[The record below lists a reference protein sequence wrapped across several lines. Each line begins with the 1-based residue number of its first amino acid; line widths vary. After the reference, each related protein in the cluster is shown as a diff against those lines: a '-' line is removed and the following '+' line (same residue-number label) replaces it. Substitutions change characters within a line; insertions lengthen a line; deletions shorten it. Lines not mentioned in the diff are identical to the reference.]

1 MNSTWNKDEEIEK
14 SINEFKKT
22 ITKDP
27 FKQYLELKAEEIE
40 KKKNEEE
47 LYKNALYQGY
57 LDACR
62 TISWSE
68 NLKKA
73 YKKDSDKRDY
83 IFSILSNSAIRIKSY
98 IEDDDLQNHNNFD
111 DFHYYLCEELI
122 ADFQNGDSKYGIEIT
137 YGHAQKIINMAF
149 KYLYCLLYKTMD
161 ADKFADKFK
170 ECHMPLDS
178 FSLEWIYR
186 ALIKNNEN
194 IQEYKY
200 TDNEQPLLGDGV
212 FTKNEKCIKKD
223 AIGSWSSL
231 EYEPKFADKCTY
243 SFYNKLLQKTVEE
256 YNVEISPLE
265 LDFYVWPRM
274 QKILAAEA
282 FIKVFGTDTDEKKV
296 DGSCEISKLDETVE
310 NLLKEVVH
318 IVNAEN

>member
-231 EYEPKFADKCTY
+231 
-243 SFYNKLLQKTVEE
+243 V
-256 YNVEISPLE
+256 
-265 LDFYVWPRM
+265 
-274 QKILAAEA
+274 
-282 FIKVFGTDTDEKKV
+282 
-296 DGSCEISKLDETVE
+296 
-310 NLLKEVVH
+310 
-318 IVNAEN
+318 

>member
-1 MNSTWNKDEEIEK
+1 M
-14 SINEFKKT
+14 
-22 ITKDP
+22 
-27 FKQYLELKAEEIE
+27 
-40 KKKNEEE
+40 
-47 LYKNALYQGY
+47 
-57 LDACR
+57 
-62 TISWSE
+62 
-68 NLKKA
+68 
-73 YKKDSDKRDY
+73 
-83 IFSILSNSAIRIKSY
+83 
-98 IEDDDLQNHNNFD
+98 
-111 DFHYYLCEELI
+111 
-122 ADFQNGDSKYGIEIT
+122 
-137 YGHAQKIINMAF
+137 
-149 KYLYCLLYKTMD
+149 
-161 ADKFADKFK
+161 
-170 ECHMPLDS
+170 
-178 FSLEWIYR
+178 
-186 ALIKNNEN
+186 IKNNEN